1 MLLRI
6 KNNAKYI
13 FTCFTVISSI
23 VFGLLSIL
31 QMFVNWDI
39 FGVEN
44 DDTKC
49 KITIFCIILVGC
61 MVLALIQFIFF
72 SNSKSIFLKDGKD
85 TYGENEINFFQCQPA
100 AGHTMSWL
108 MQVHIG

>member
-39 FGVEN
+39 FGV
-44 DDTKC
+44 
-49 KITIFCIILVGC
+49 
-61 MVLALIQFIFF
+61 
-72 SNSKSIFLKDGKD
+72 
-85 TYGENEINFFQCQPA
+85 
-100 AGHTMSWL
+100 
-108 MQVHIG
+108 